1 MSRTR
6 KPKTTFREGNI
17 NMIDNAELRRRL
29 KENDRNPLMP
39 GEIAVLH
46 VWTPG
51 EFERSRAPIAFRGS
65 RMWGHLFGDDA
76 DELVRLAKIFGVR
89 RPFVHRQGKRGQ
101 HVDLCGRPLGL
112 MMQGITEA
120 GEKKS

>member
-1 MSRTR
+1 MSRTK

-46 VWTPG
+46 VWTPTEG
-51 EFERSRAPIAFRGS
+51 ERKRAHIAFRGS
-65 RMWGHLFGDDA
+65 RQWGHLFGDNA
-76 DELVRLAKIFGVR
+76 DELIRLAKIFGVR
-89 RPFVHRQGKRGQ
+89 RPFVHRKGQRGQ

-112 MMQGITEA
+112 MMQGIQQAED
-120 GEKKS
+120 K